1 VLVLCGPGGT
11 LGTEPGRVMR
21 QGQRRRLTAAPSGAM
36 AIAGCVA
43 GSSMTPRCFYVTR
56 SPRRRGDRPGPT
68 VVDDQVAAYRALD
81 DLGRIHPVAQRVHGA
96 VAVCGGGWHIT
107 EQQSERPDRHAHLL
121 THAIPTSATWSSRT
135 RRRRP
140 GGQDWG
146 CPAVHPAA
154 PPGPRSR
161 GRRGTPR
168 RLAERLPRH
177 PPRLPRNWRG
187 QDHRDHYGRAAIVM
201 VQQML
206 VTQEQAPNPGLP
218 RPGMPA
224 LLASA
229 TPPPLNREQR
239 RKQARQARRNP

>member
-96 VAVCGGGWHIT
+96 VAVCGGGWRMT
-107 EQQSERPDRHAHLL
+107 EQQSERPARHAHLPN
-121 THAIPTSATWSSRT
+121 HAIFHLGDLEFAHSPSPSRRAGPGLSSR
-135 RRRRP
+135 
-140 GGQDWG
+140 
-146 CPAVHPAA
+146 
-154 PPGPRSR
+154 PP
-161 GRRGTPR
+161 PR
-168 RLAERLPRH
+168 RLRVLDLEADGEL
-177 PPRLPRNWRG
+177 
-187 QDHRDHYGRAAIVM
+187 QDAMLSVYHAIHHIFLGTGAAKIIENHHGRAAIVM
-201 VQQML
+201 MQQML
-206 VTQEQAPNPGLP
+206 VTRQQAPNPGLP
-218 RPGMPA
+218 RPGKPA
-224 LLASA
+224 LPASA
-229 TPPPLNREQR
+229 TPLPLNREQR
-239 RKQARQARRNP
+239 RKQAR